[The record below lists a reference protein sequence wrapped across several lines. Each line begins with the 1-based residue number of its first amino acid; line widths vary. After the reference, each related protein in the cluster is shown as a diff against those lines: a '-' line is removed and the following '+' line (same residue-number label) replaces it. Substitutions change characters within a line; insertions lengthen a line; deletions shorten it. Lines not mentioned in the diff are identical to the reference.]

1 MVTSITI
8 IDLFS
13 DIIVGTST
21 SIVKILLKFIIVV
34 IKIITWGMVMM
45 IWITIRF
52 VIMSLNSRMTVG
64 IYTKQVVI
72 VIIVIV
78 IIVVII
84 IIIIIITIRTIT
96 MINVEIYNI
105 TVQPRLIVRAIIKGV
120 VNMVVL
126 IIIRRTIITINFLVT
141 IVVTCMIK
149 VIIIV
154 VIIIK
159 HIIRKSF
166 NLIEEC
172 YELRLLR

>member
-84 IIIIIITIRTIT
+84 IIIIIITIRIIT

-105 TVQPRLIVRAIIKGV
+105 TVQHRLIVRANIKGV

-149 VIIIV
+149 FIIIV